1 MPSVYFC
8 IKEKNMLLPSNGMK
22 DNFLKNHL
30 DCLLINSR
38 SFSLLITVFKYQALL
53 CEDNKKSI
61 KKPEYVFIRQEKDTM
76 LFWEYIRE
84 HLIKYQT
91 TCLWYF
97 IQNDN
102 YLFSYR
108 INIKLLKIILLF
120 CSSKIARLSFLFF

>member
-8 IKEKNMLLPSNGMK
+8 IKEKNILLPSNGMK

-38 SFSLLITVFKYQALL
+38 SFSLLITVFKYRALL

-91 TCLWYF
+91 TCL
-97 IQNDN
+97 
-102 YLFSYR
+102 
-108 INIKLLKIILLF
+108 
-120 CSSKIARLSFLFF
+120 